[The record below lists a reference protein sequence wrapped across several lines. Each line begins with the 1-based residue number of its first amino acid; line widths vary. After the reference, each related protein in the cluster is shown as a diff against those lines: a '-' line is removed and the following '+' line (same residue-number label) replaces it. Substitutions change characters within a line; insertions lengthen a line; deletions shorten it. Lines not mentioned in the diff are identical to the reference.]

1 MKFIDLQTYSGSAKR
16 QIKMESDR
24 NPELSPS
31 TVNCQRKVSIKKPL
45 LTREGIEMQKSGDL
59 PEYKYT
65 SAFGGKAN
73 DREVSLD

>member
-1 MKFIDLQTYSGSAKR
+1 MKFIDLHTYSGSAERQMKR
-16 QIKMESDR
+16 ESGD
-24 NPELSPS
+24 NLEPSPA
-31 TVNCQRKVSIKKPL
+31 TVNCRRKVSIRKPL

-73 DREVSLD
+73 G

>member
-1 MKFIDLQTYSGSAKR
+1 
-16 QIKMESDR
+16 
-24 NPELSPS
+24 
-31 TVNCQRKVSIKKPL
+31 
-45 LTREGIEMQKSGDL
+45 MQKSGNL